1 MKEKTFWI
9 TLGSVV
15 GACLAATMAHFVYAV
30 YAYQHASII
39 YFIAKELWGA

>member
-9 TLGSVV
+9 TLGGVV
-15 GACLAATMAHFVYAV
+15 GTCLAATVAHFVYAV

>member
-1 MKEKTFWI
+1 MKDRVFLI
-9 TLGSVV
+9 TLGSVM